1 MKLFTQ
7 IPPSVTKLSNQRKA
21 ISFPPGEIA
30 DLSAR
35 IDKGVHIG
43 TTRIMDEK
51 GKYSKGEILD
61 SEFGPLKVVSVTSG
75 QGVANHPH
83 AMELTETWKNEIGD
97 EPWDYVELFPV
108 GSDDAYTAA
117 VNRGDM
123 KTAAKMVSDA
133 ARARGYDI
141 GPVHHG
147 SPDIRWIDTDP
158 VFKSQKERYGFG
170 KETGVHW
177 FAESYRTAKTYAD
190 DRRAFNYQEADPGT
204 VKAYLKID
212 NPLEVDGKGMQ
223 WRDAQRRGKT
233 ANVIDE
239 ALSSG
244 KDGIIIRNVQDDY
257 QTGATGPSVPTTTYA
272 VFSSS
277 RIKSADP
284 VTYDRKKNIIPL
296 SERFD
301 SSNPNIRY

>member
-7 IPPSVTKLSNQRKA
+7 ITTLTTKSAMQRKT
-21 ISFPPGEIA
+21 ISFPPEEIT

-35 IDKGVHIG
+35 IDKGLHIG

-61 SEFGPLKVVSVTSG
+61 SEFGPLKVVSVVSG
-75 QGVANHPH
+75 QGVDNHPH
-83 AMELTETWKNEIGD
+83 AKELTEAWKNEIGN

-108 GSDDAYTAA
+108 DSDEAYASA

-123 KTAAKMVSDA
+123 NAAAKMVASA
-133 ARARGYDI
+133 ARARGYSI

-147 SPDIRWIDTDP
+147 SPDIRWVSTDP
-158 VFKSQKERYGFG
+158 VFKSQKERYKLG
-170 KETGVHW
+170 KEIGVHW
-177 FAESYRTAKTYAD
+177 FAESYGTAKTYAD
-190 DRRAFNYQEADPGT
+190 DRRAFNYQEAEAGIVT
-204 VKAYLKID
+204 AYLKLD
-212 NPLEVDGKGMQ
+212 NPLEVDGKGAQ
-223 WRDAQRRGKT
+223 WRDAQKRGKT
-233 ANVIDE
+233 ATVIDE

-244 KDGIIIRNVQDDY
+244 KDGVIIRNVQDDY
-257 QTGATGPSVPTTTYA
+257 QTGSLGKSVPTTTYA

-277 RIKSADP
+277 RIKSSDP
-284 VTYDRKKNIIPL
+284 VTYDNKRMIPL
-296 SERFD
+296 SDRFD